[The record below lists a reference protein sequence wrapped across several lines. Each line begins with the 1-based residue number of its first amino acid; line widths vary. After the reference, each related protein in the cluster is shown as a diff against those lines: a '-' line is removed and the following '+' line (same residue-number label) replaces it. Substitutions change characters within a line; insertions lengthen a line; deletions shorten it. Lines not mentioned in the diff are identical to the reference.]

1 MSFRN
6 PWGLLVLLFIIPIV
20 LLYILKKQHED
31 RTVSSTMLWQ
41 QVSRDLQATRPWQRL
56 RTRLLLILQIL
67 AVILFALSLARPAFY
82 GGEGGTHYIAV
93 IDTSARM
100 QATDVKP
107 SRMEVSRIN
116 LIDFIDR
123 MKARD
128 TMTIVRASQQPFV
141 LVGPSG
147 DKAVLKQYA
156 NEVEASNGKSDLNSA
171 IQLAQTLLQDQSENG
186 GQIYVY
192 SDHVLSGVANQDNI
206 QFHIASGSGQNVAIT
221 HMAYDIRDNN
231 ATVLSRVANYGEK
244 RDVTLELKVDGML
257 QNVKEVSL
265 SAEEEVPV
273 YWSDIPSSALKIE
286 VSISE
291 EDDLMLDNTGV
302 VTINEDYLIKA
313 LMVTER
319 NVFLERGISLRDDI
333 ELIKANPGE
342 SLETTDF
349 HLYLYDGDSTLPENL
364 PEDGHIIVFSPSS
377 NEELGLL
384 VEGELPPSGVKQNAQ
399 SQYSD
404 LLQYVEPEAY
414 QIAKAKKLNV
424 PEGFSILLQNN
435 DGNPLLMIGEQD
447 GRKIAVFSF
456 SLHESNIPLKAD
468 FPILMQN
475 LLNWLLPQDITFAGQ
490 VFAGESLPISPL
502 PDATSITITSP
513 EGRKYEFDSYPAP
526 VFYDTH
532 EIGIYEIF
540 QQAEDQSYTGRFVV
554 SVPTGQVSD
563 LRMNRESTPGQ
574 AAEFIAN
581 SASPFRRDIWM
592 VAGWALLLL
601 LLIEWWVYHRGL

>member
-1 MSFRN
+1 M
-6 PWGLLVLLFIIPIV
+6 

-41 QVSRDLQATRPWQRL
+41 QVSRDLQATRPWQRF

-107 SRMEVSRIN
+107 SRMEVSRVN

-377 NEELGLL
+377 HEELGLL
-384 VEGELPPSGVKQNAQ
+384 VEGELPPGGVKQNAQ

-468 FPILMQN
+468 FPILIQN

-513 EGRKYEFDSYPAP
+513 GGRKYEFDSYPAP
-526 VFYDTH
+526 LFYDTH
-532 EIGIYEIF
+532 EIGIYEIS
-540 QQAEDQSYTGRFVV
+540 QQAEDQIYTGRFVV
-554 SVPTGQVSD
+554 SVPTDQVSD
-563 LRMNRESTPGQ
+563 LRMDRESTPGQ
-574 AAEFIAN
+574 VAEFIAN

-592 VAGWALLLL
+592 AAGWALLLL